1 MRDNTTP
8 MYRPADI
15 AARCQV
21 STRTVMRAIRS
32 GRLRASRLG
41 SRGAYRVRPEDLEAW
56 IVGTTVLPLPQPGCP
71 PERAVPGRLIVTE
84 EMGRHGHRAP
94 PATP

>member
-1 MRDNTTP
+1 MTENFTP
-8 MYRPADI
+8 MYRPAEI

-21 STRTVMRAIRS
+21 STQTVMRAIRS

-41 SRGAYRVRPEDLEAW
+41 GRGASRVRAEDLEAW
-56 IVGTTVLPLPQPGCP
+56 IVATTVLPPVSSMYRLPSDP
-71 PERAVPGRLIVTE
+71 PASGRLVVE
-84 EMGRHGHRAP
+84 RRNGHRAP

>member
-1 MRDNTTP
+1 MSHNTTP
-8 MYRPADI
+8 MYRPAEI

-41 SRGAYRVRPEDLEAW
+41 ARGAYRVRPEDLEAW
-56 IVGTTVLPLPQPGCP
+56 IIGTTVLPPPR
-71 PERAVPGRLIVTE
+71 PERAPAPVVPGRLIVDE
-84 EMGRHGHRAP
+84 EMGRRGHRAP
-94 PATP
+94 PATA

>member
-1 MRDNTTP
+1 MSDNTTP
-8 MYRPADI
+8 MYRPAEI
-15 AARCQV
+15 AAQCQV

-41 SRGAYRVRPEDLEAW
+41 SRGAYRVRPEDVEAW
-56 IVGTTVLPLPQPGCP
+56 IIGTTVLPP
-71 PERAVPGRLIVTE
+71 PAAERVPAPVVPGRLIVTE

-94 PATP
+94 PTTP